1 MTKVVFFKSGDNYWG
16 FEEQGHSGFASSG
29 EDILY
34 GDDESDF
41 IYGEEGIDY
50 IFGGTGN
57 DRIEGDAG
65 DDHLYGEDGAD
76 DISGGTGNDLI
87 HGEDNND
94 NLYGNAGNDTINAGN
109 GDDYLDGGIGNDTLR
124 GDSGN
129 DTYVYG
135 VGYGNDIIYDGSG
148 VNKIKFVGLNPED
161 MSVYYPAS
169 GNDAILT
176 VTETGETLTIQ
187 EFRKHLQ
194 YRNFTLEFDDSVEM
208 TLDEI
213 GSPFLNVIATDETET
228 VISYYGNSKV
238 QALGGDDTI
247 TGSTGVD
254 EIYGGDGNDNI
265 NSGGGNDLINGGAGN
280 DTLYGDTGN
289 DTYVYGI
296 GYGNDVISG
305 DGYGANIIKLV
316 GLNPEDISVSYS
328 DDNND
333 MIFTLIDT
341 GETLT
346 IQSISFRYQYRSYT
360 FEFDD
365 GTIATIGYRSTN
377 IVYDYSNRIEQTN
390 AELLSDLYSDD
401 GIISNCSSDINNEE
415 TFNIHESV
423 SSDSENVYNQTDVQV
438 MLIAEN
444 MSLFGAESKISEG
457 VSLSSFGDNSLVT
470 TQMFA
475 GSKA

>member
-1 MTKVVFFKSGDNYWG
+1 M
-16 FEEQGHSGFASSG
+16 
-29 EDILY
+29 Y
-34 GDDESDF
+34 G
-41 IYGEEGIDY
+41 I
-50 IFGGTGN
+50 
-57 DRIEGDAG
+57 
-65 DDHLYGEDGAD
+65 
-76 DISGGTGNDLI
+76 
-87 HGEDNND
+87 
-94 NLYGNAGNDTINAGN
+94 
-109 GDDYLDGGIGNDTLR
+109 
-124 GDSGN
+124 
-129 DTYVYG
+129 
-135 VGYGNDIIYDGSG
+135 GYGNDVIGDLYGG
-148 VNKIKFVGLNPED
+148 NKIRFVGLNPED
-161 MSVYYPAS
+161 ISVSYPS
-169 GNDAILT
+169 VGFDVILT
-176 VTETGETLTIQ
+176 VIATGETLTIQ
-187 EFRKHLQ
+187 NFRKNES
-194 YRNFTLEFDDSVEM
+194 YRNFTLEFDDGVEM
-208 TLDEI
+208 NLDDI
-213 GSPFLNVIATDETET
+213 GSPFLNVIATEENDT

-247 TGSTGVD
+247 TGSTGAD
-254 EIYGGDGNDNI
+254 EIYGAEGNDYI
-265 NSGGGNDLINGGAGN
+265 NSGGGADYLDGGVGN

-390 AELLSDLYSDD
+390 AELLSDLYSDEVVARNYLA
-401 GIISNCSSDINNEE
+401 GTSDI
-415 TFNIHESV
+415 TSLSISESV

-457 VSLSSFGDNSLVT
+457 VSLSSFDDNSFAT
-470 TQMFA
+470 TQLFA